1 MTKSCWDTDPPGHT
15 FAASDLFLDIK
26 DMIKLGQ
33 IYFGKDAFERHR
45 YLSEDWVVA
54 TTQNHVASD
63 VINPTGEAADEHC
76 GYGYYIWMNSV
87 PGTYRAYG
95 RERQFVIVL
104 PERDI
109 VIAVQAMHHDVQE
122 ILDLVWETI
131 LPQL

>member
-63 VINPTGEAADEHC
+63 VINPTGEEI
-76 GYGYYIWMNSV
+76 G
-87 PGTYRAYG
+87 RAH
-95 RERQFVIVL
+95 V
-104 PERDI
+104 
-109 VIAVQAMHHDVQE
+109 
-122 ILDLVWETI
+122 
-131 LPQL
+131 

>member
-1 MTKSCWDTDPPGHT
+1 
-15 FAASDLFLDIK
+15 
-26 DMIKLGQ
+26 MIKLGQ

-63 VINPTGEAADEHC
+63 VINPTGEAAEHC

-104 PERDI
+104 PERDV
-109 VIAVQAMHHDVQE
+109 VIAVQTMHHDVQE